1 MSSQGPKLKPTERH
15 PLTSV
20 ALDHGLNALSFID
33 RRQTITDE
41 QTNLPG
47 KNLSSRSPAQM
58 NGACLTAAGASE
70 S

>member
-33 RRQTITDE
+33 RRQAITDE
-41 QTNLPG
+41 RTNLLGRKEP
-47 KNLSSRSPAQM
+47 L
-58 NGACLTAAGASE
+58 
-70 S
+70 